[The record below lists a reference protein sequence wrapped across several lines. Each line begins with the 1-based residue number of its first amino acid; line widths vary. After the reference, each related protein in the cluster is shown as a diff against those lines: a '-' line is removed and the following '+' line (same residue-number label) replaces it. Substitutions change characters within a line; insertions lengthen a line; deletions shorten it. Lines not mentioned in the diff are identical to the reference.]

1 MKYAIVESGGKQY
14 IAREGETFDVDR
26 LSVEVDDEV
35 EFEQVLLAAENGSV
49 SVGEPTVSGAVVK
62 ARVVAQVKG
71 PKVVVFKYKPK
82 VRYRRKQGHRQ
93 RYTRVEVQ
101 SISLPGGARGKA
113 KEAPAEPEP
122 VEKPAGQQYDL
133 SSMKKAELEE
143 LANELGV
150 MPETGSG
157 AGGNVLVQDL
167 RDAIETH
174 LETK

>member
-26 LSVEVDDEV
+26 LSANVGDEI

-49 SVGEPTVSGAVVK
+49 SVGEPSVSGAVVK

-82 VRYRRKQGHRQ
+82 IRYRRKQGHRQ
-93 RYTRVEVQ
+93 HYTRVEVE
-101 SISLPGGARGKA
+101 SISLPGGKKA
-113 KEAPAEPEP
+113 SAQEVPA
-122 VEKPAGQQYDL
+122 EKPAEQEYDL
-133 SSMKKAELEE
+133 SSMKKAELEA
-143 LANELGV
+143 LAEELGV

-167 RDAIETH
+167 RDAIEEH
-174 LETK
+174 LKAK

>member
-26 LSVEVDDEV
+26 LSANVGDEI
-35 EFEQVLLAAENGSV
+35 EFEQVLLAAENGSFRI
-49 SVGEPTVSGAVVK
+49 GEPSVSGAVVK

-82 VRYRRKQGHRQ
+82 IRYRRKQGHRQ
-93 RYTRVEVQ
+93 HYTRVEVE
-101 SISLPGGARGKA
+101 SISLPGGKKA
-113 KEAPAEPEP
+113 SAQEVPA
-122 VEKPAGQQYDL
+122 EKPAEQEYDL
-133 SSMKKAELEE
+133 SSMKKAELEA
-143 LANELGV
+143 LAEELGV

-167 RDAIETH
+167 RDAIEEH
-174 LETK
+174 LKAK